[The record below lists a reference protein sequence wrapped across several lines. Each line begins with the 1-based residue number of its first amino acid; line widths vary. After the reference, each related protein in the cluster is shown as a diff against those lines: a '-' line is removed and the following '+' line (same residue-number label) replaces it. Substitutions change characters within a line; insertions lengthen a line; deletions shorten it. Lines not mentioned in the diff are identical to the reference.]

1 MIDLETR
8 CQDIVEQLRAEQ
20 TARREARRDRQERV
34 ALICA
39 AALGI
44 LGCAMLAYVLTA
56 VGR

>member
-8 CQDIVEQLRAEQ
+8 CQDIVDKLRSEQ

-39 AALGI
+39 AALGL
-44 LGCAMLAYVLTA
+44 LGCAMLAYLLVA